1 MATNSEDSLIWTPSQ
16 NDETRGIVSFIL
28 QDLLPCYD
36 KPYSNNHKC
45 TPGWGGCNGPHC
57 HFLLLTFLLNGI
69 ECLLQKF
76 HIAIGGLKV
85 CSPTH
90 RAGTQCRIKVCQ
102 MVHQSVPYLH
112 KDSDKLRSRGGWT
125 PHGGRG
131 QGESVSSPPIHGQNT
146 CRGQPIIF
154 QLPTT
159 KRVHARLLSRAGK
172 QLTVATA
179 FS

>member
-1 MATNSEDSLIWTPSQ
+1 MKKEELSHTSRFAP
-16 NDETRGIVSFIL
+16 
-28 QDLLPCYD
+28 LLWQAMFKHPHVH
-36 KPYSNNHKC
+36 PRV
-45 TPGWGGCNGPHC
+45 GGGCNGPHC

-76 HIAIGGLKV
+76 HISIGGLKV

-159 KRVHARLLSRAGK
+159 KRVHARLLSHAGK
-172 QLTVATA
+172 ELTVAPA